1 MNYPEYVKKIL
12 TRIEEAGFEAFVV
25 GGAVRDSLLGRPN
38 HDYDITTSA
47 LPEETAEIFKDLH
60 VIKTGIKH
68 GTVTV
73 VMSRNPVEITT
84 YRVDGDYK
92 DSRHPEGVRFTRNLE
107 DDLSRRDF
115 TVNAMAYN
123 EERGLVDLFDGIGDL
138 AKGLIRAVGEP
149 QKRFEEDALRI
160 MRAFRFASKLN
171 FNIEHETLAAA
182 EKCRFGLEKI
192 SAERKLTELEG
203 ILLGRGVKKALSLM
217 QDARIFEVIAPMIS
231 LDTSRFSV
239 VPSLPRDFACRMA
252 FCLVGQKKADEYL
265 STLRLSNAVSSKT
278 RKLIKLSEGALDL
291 STDGKLRRFM
301 SECGDLLEETLQIR
315 AALGED
321 TEQIAKRA
329 ELIAKHGDC
338 LYLTQLRIDGRDLAV
353 MGIRGKEV
361 GEILSTLLSKVHD
374 SPELNDRKTLL
385 SLVDSLRKEK
395 S

>member
-12 TRIEEAGFEAFVV
+12 SRIEEAGFEAFVV

-92 DSRHPEGVRFTRNLE
+92 DSRHPEDVRFTRNLE

-123 EERGLVDLFDGIGDL
+123 EERGVVDLFDGIGDL

-171 FNIEHETLAAA
+171 FNIEGETLAAA
-182 EKCRFGLEKI
+182 KKCRFGLEKI
-192 SAERKLTELEG
+192 SAERKLVELEG

-217 QDARIFEVIAPMIS
+217 
-231 LDTSRFSV
+231 
-239 VPSLPRDFACRMA
+239 
-252 FCLVGQKKADEYL
+252 
-265 STLRLSNAVSSKT
+265 
-278 RKLIKLSEGALDL
+278 
-291 STDGKLRRFM
+291 
-301 SECGDLLEETLQIR
+301 
-315 AALGED
+315 
-321 TEQIAKRA
+321 
-329 ELIAKHGDC
+329 
-338 LYLTQLRIDGRDLAV
+338 
-353 MGIRGKEV
+353 
-361 GEILSTLLSKVHD
+361 
-374 SPELNDRKTLL
+374 
-385 SLVDSLRKEK
+385 
-395 S
+395 

>member
-12 TRIEEAGFEAFVV
+12 RRIEEAGFEAFVV

-73 VMSRNPVEITT
+73 VMSRTPVEITT

-92 DSRHPEGVRFTRNLE
+92 DSRHPEDVRFTRNLE

-123 EERGLVDLFDGIGDL
+123 EERGVVDLFDGIGDL

-171 FNIEHETLAAA
+171 FNIEGETLAAA

-192 SAERKLTELEG
+192 SAERKLVELEG

-217 QDARIFEVIAPMIS
+217 QDAKIFEVIAPMIT
-231 LDTSRFSV
+231 LETSRFSAL
-239 VPSLPRDFACRMA
+239 PSLSRDFACRMA
-252 FCLVGQKKADEYL
+252 LCLVGQEKSDEYL

-278 RKLIKLSEGALDL
+278 RRLIKLSEGALDV

-321 TEQIAKRA
+321 TARIANRA
-329 ELIAKHGDC
+329 KLISERGDC
-338 LYLTQLRIDGRDLAV
+338 LYLSQLRIDGRDLAV

-361 GEILSTLLSKVHD
+361 GEILSKLLSKVHEY
-374 SPELNDRKTLL
+374 PELNDRKTLL